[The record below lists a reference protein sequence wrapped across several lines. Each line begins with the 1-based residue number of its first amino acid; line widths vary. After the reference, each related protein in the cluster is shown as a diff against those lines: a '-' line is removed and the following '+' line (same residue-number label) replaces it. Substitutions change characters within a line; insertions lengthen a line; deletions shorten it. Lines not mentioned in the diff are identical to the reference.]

1 MTLYG
6 YEQPVSM
13 PSIDVYDT
21 DLMKAYIAGVKEQYD
36 NAQQKLDTF
45 FKDYSDFQSDSYEDM
60 DKYHKET
67 IGGAID
73 LINNMYANGEDP
85 LKSPEG
91 RRKIGNYI
99 ATRPYALL
107 NGLKQNAENRKIY
120 NQARAA
126 LESKGLFNKDLEDM
140 MLKELGLNPNSSF
153 DEHGNFVSWN
163 RFSPI
168 EYKSLFELANPEF
181 QKFSPTEYLGQSY
194 NPDGTPHW
202 GYLLRGVSDKN
213 QKKATLGAKTDI
225 DKTVYGKFYRKQA
238 EQQVDALGLNLT
250 PEARQ
255 QLIEKQFEKNILQS
269 QAEYLQPKE
278 EADAAFLERWKV
290 NNSNLQNALN
300 RRNARDI
307 AGIKDTDSTPPTV
320 SYTERVNQ
328 MSTKKRNNYFKTNRA
343 TIFNKLS
350 ELYSN
355 KEFQKKY
362 KGTGNNLNLQA
373 KWFKDNANN
382 IPNLKKHGYLDEEG
396 NPTEKFMYE
405 YSKLLRNIPASER
418 GKAQSDFYNT
428 FTIPMVDAKENEA
441 VLSYLTGTE
450 KRTNGSEYGNI
461 GAEYVTNMAKGG
473 WQLTINRQSKLAGY
487 GVNKKAKE
495 IRDYIVSKKLN
506 GFVKDAGNLQSRAAV
521 PNSNGSYSV
530 DFNYLVD
537 IKMDQLDD
545 SFKNRNITDFNKKV
559 EYLKSIGITIADKYG
574 NTIANV
580 KDSQGNSIDRKTMT
594 ARHFVRIPVTNTL
607 TNNFHEFG
615 ELNTAVDRALG
626 QTFAS
631 GNAYGRQAES
641 AADGL

>member
-1 MTLYG
+1 MVTLG
-6 YEQPVSM
+6 YEQPVAM
-13 PSIDVYDT
+13 PSMGVYDT
-21 DLMKAYIAGVKEQYD
+21 DLMKMYISGVREQY
-36 NAQQKLDTF
+36 NQAQDAMNKFYD
-45 FKDYSDFQSDSYEDM
+45 KYSDFYSTIDGDTEYFY
-60 DKYHKET
+60 DKT
-67 IGGAID
+67 IGGASKLID
-73 LINNMYANGEDP
+73 DMYAQGVDP
-85 LKSPEG
+85 FKNQQARGLIS
-91 RRKIGNYI
+91 RYI
-99 ATRPYALL
+99 ANVPVGTL
-107 NGLKQNAENRKIY
+107 NQLRRNAENKKIY
-120 NQARAA
+120 DQNKAM
-126 LESKGLFNKDLEDM
+126 LISKGLFNEDLENM
-140 MLKELGLNPNSSF
+140 RLKELNLLNFKSI
-153 DEHGNFVSWN
+153 DGNKVNVWN
-163 RFSPI
+163 ELSPI

-202 GYLLRGVSDKN
+202 GYLLRGVSKEN

-238 EQQVDALGLNLT
+238 EQQVDTLGLSLT

-290 NNSNLQNALN
+290 YNSNLQNELN
-300 RRNARDI
+300 RRNAKDVS
-307 AGIKDTDSTPPTV
+307 GIKDTDPTPSTV

-328 MSTKKRNNYFKTNRA
+328 MSTKKRNNYFKTNMA
-343 TIFNKLS
+343 TVLNKLS

-362 KGTGNNLNLQA
+362 KVAGNNLNLQA

-382 IPNLKKHGYLDEEG
+382 IPNLKKHGYLDDEG

-405 YSKLLRNIPASER
+405 YSKLLRSIPASER

-545 SFKNRNITDFNKKV
+545 FFKNRNITDFNKKV
-559 EYLKSIGITIADKYG
+559 EYLKSIGATIADKYG

-580 KDSQGNSIDRKTMT
+580 KDSQGNLIDRKTMT

-615 ELNTAVDRALG
+615 ELNIAVDRALG

-631 GNAYGRQAES
+631 ENAYGRQAES